1 MATSKTALR
10 AMVVFLIA
18 GIAKQLQNVTQV
30 AFKGNTYTPAQ
41 LTQLLQSWVDLYD
54 EVTVART
61 TYEAKLQAF
70 TEQQPPLLAI
80 IKGFRAYLQLHYSQ
94 EPTVLSAFGETPT
107 KAPSPLTPAE
117 MVAKAAQ
124 GKATRAARHT
134 MGPKAKLKIKGVVA
148 VPAKS
153 EPAEAT
159 SLVVSTAPNPT
170 KP

>member
-1 MATSKTALR
+1 M
-10 AMVVFLIA
+10 
-18 GIAKQLQNVTQV
+18 
-30 AFKGNTYTPAQ
+30 
-41 LTQLLQSWVDLYD
+41 
-54 EVTVART
+54 ART

-70 TEQQPPLLAI
+70 NEQQPPLLEI
-80 IKGFRAYLQLHYSQ
+80 VRGFRAYLQLNYSQ
-94 EPTVLSAFGETPT
+94 EPSVLSAFGETPP
-107 KAPSPLTPAE
+107 KAPSPLTPE
-117 MVAKAAQ
+117 EKVAKAAQ

-134 MGPKAKLKIKGVVA
+134 TGPKAKLKIKGVVA